1 MGLSE
6 EQKEKIKSR
15 LIELIQ
21 SPEDIILAT
30 NSYEQLTLVAC
41 LFVKYD
47 FPAKWLQLNQWL
59 LMMFEQLYLSLNTM
73 QME

>member
-1 MGLSE
+1 M
-6 EQKEKIKSR
+6 KEKIKAR

-21 SPEDIILAT
+21 SPDDIILGQ
-30 NSYEQLTLVAC
+30 NSFEQLTLVAC

-59 LMMFEQLYLSLNTM
+59 LMMFD
-73 QME
+73 